1 MQVNQTAEL
10 LQLESSENLQD
21 MAKAMG
27 KLLIVSL
34 VWSGTDLLNTNV
46 PTTVRLRAKP
56 AQ

>member
-10 LQLESSENLQD
+10 LQLDSKNLQD

-27 KLLIVSL
+27 KLMIVSL
-34 VWSGTDLLNTNV
+34 VWSSTDLLDKNV
-46 PTTVRLRAKP
+46 PTAVRPEAEA